1 MALTEPSRLT
11 RPLPGGQ
18 PGATV
23 VLHPM
28 VCAYMDSPPEFMAL
42 SNGKSKAVRQALFDR
57 RNVVKL
63 PIVAFLVEHP
73 GAGPIIVDTGFHP
86 SVATDPKQN
95 LGRLYARLYSIHMK
109 PEQAISAQLRV
120 QKGIDP
126 SEVRVAIMTHLHM
139 DHASAISEFTA
150 ATYVLG
156 AGEWRAFHAH
166 RFALNGYV
174 RHHVEHAVEYKEV
187 PYDSPVI
194 DSYSTFGRAY
204 DLFGDGSVRLVATP
218 GHTHGHQSV
227 IVRLRDREALLT
239 GDATY
244 FLRTI
249 DDERRGW
256 VMADEHKWHRSV
268 GEIRLYRR
276 ENPDALIIPGHDPE
290 VWAGLAPR
298 YE

>member
-1 MALTEPSRLT
+1 MALAEPSRLT
-11 RPLPGGQ
+11 KPLSGGQ

-28 VCAYMDSPPEFMAL
+28 VCAYVDSPPEFMAL
-42 SNGKSKAVRQALFDR
+42 SDGKSKALRQALFDR
-57 RNVVKL
+57 KNTIKL

-73 GAGPIIVDTGFHP
+73 GVGPMLIDTGFHP

-95 LGRLYARLYSIHMK
+95 LGRVLASLQSIDMR
-109 PEQAISAQLRV
+109 PEQAISAQLRE
-120 QKGIDP
+120 QKGIEPKDI
-126 SEVRVAIMTHLHM
+126 RVAIMTHLHM
-139 DHASAISEFTA
+139 DHASAISEFTS

-156 AGEWRAFHAH
+156 AGEWRAFHSG
-166 RFALNGYV
+166 RSPLTGYV

-218 GHTHGHQSV
+218 GHTRGHQSV
-227 IVRLRDREALLT
+227 ILRLREREALVT
-239 GDATY
+239 GDAIY
-244 FLRTI
+244 FMRTI

-256 VMADEHKWHRSV
+256 VMADEHKWRRSV

-276 ENPDALIIPGHDPE
+276 ENPDALIIPGHDAE
-290 VWAGLAPR
+290 EWAGLLPR

>member
-1 MALTEPSRLT
+1 MALAEPSRLT
-11 RPLPGGQ
+11 KPLPGGRE
-18 PGATV
+18 GATV

-28 VCAYMDSPPEFMAL
+28 LCAYMYSPPEFMAMTGGRL
-42 SNGKSKAVRQALFDR
+42 KVVRQVLFAR
-57 RNVVKL
+57 KQQIKI

-73 GAGPIIVDTGFHP
+73 VVGPMIIDTGFHP

-95 LGRLYARLYSIHMK
+95 LGRLYAALYNIEMQ
-109 PEQAISAQLRV
+109 PDQAISAQLRER
-120 QKGIDP
+120 KGIEP
-126 SEVRVAIMTHLHM
+126 SDVRVAIMTHLHM
-139 DHASAISEFTA
+139 DHASAISEFTS

-156 AGEWRAFHAH
+156 AGEWRAFHGA
-166 RFALNGYV
+166 RPKLNGYV

-227 IVRLRDREALLT
+227 ILRLKDREALVT
-239 GDATY
+239 GDAIY
-244 FLRTI
+244 FTRTL

-256 VMADEHKWHRSV
+256 AMADEHKWHRSI

-290 VWAGLAPR
+290 AWATLLPK

>member
-1 MALTEPSRLT
+1 MALAEPSRLT
-11 RPLPGGQ
+11 KPLPGGQ

-28 VCAYMDSPPEFMAL
+28 VCAYMDSPPEFMAMT
-42 SNGKSKAVRQALFDR
+42 SGKSKVVRQLLFDR
-57 RNVVKL
+57 KNVIKL

-73 GAGPIIVDTGFHP
+73 GVGPILIDTGFHP

-95 LGRLYARLYSIHMK
+95 LGRFYAALYRIHMQ
-109 PEQAISAQLRV
+109 PEQAISAQLRE
-120 QKGIDP
+120 QKGIEPRD
-126 SEVRVAIMTHLHM
+126 VRVAIMTHLHM
-139 DHASAISEFTA
+139 DHASGISEFTS

-156 AGEWRAFHAH
+156 AGEWRALHGP
-166 RFALNGYV
+166 RPKLNGYV
-174 RHHVEHAVEYKEV
+174 RHHVKHAVEYKEV

-204 DLFGDGSVRLVATP
+204 DLFGDGAVRLVSTP
-218 GHTHGHQSV
+218 GHSHGHQSV
-227 IVRLRDREALLT
+227 ILRLRDREALVT
-239 GDATY
+239 GDAVY
-244 FLRTI
+244 FTRTI

-256 VMADEHKWHRSV
+256 AMADEHKWRRSI

-290 VWAGLAPR
+290 AWAELQPR

>member
-11 RPLPGGQ
+11 SPLPGGRQ
-18 PGATV
+18 GASV

-28 VCAYMDSPPEFMAL
+28 VCAYMDSPPEFMAMTKGRL
-42 SNGKSKAVRQALFDR
+42 KAARQTLFDR
-57 RNVVKL
+57 KNVIKL

-73 GAGPIIVDTGFHP
+73 GVGPMIIDTGFHP

-95 LGRLYARLYSIHMK
+95 LGRLYAQRCTIDMK
-109 PEQAISAQLRV
+109 PEQAISAQLRE
-120 QKGIDP
+120 QKGIEP
-126 SEVRVAIMTHLHM
+126 SDVRVAIMTHLHM
-139 DHASAISEFTA
+139 DHASAISEFTS

-156 AGEWRAFHAH
+156 AGEWRAFHGA
-166 RFALNGYV
+166 RPKLNGYV

-194 DSYSTFGRAY
+194 DSYSTFGRAC

-227 IVRLRDREALLT
+227 ILRLKDREALVT
-239 GDATY
+239 GDAIY
-244 FLRTI
+244 FTRTI

-256 VMADEHKWHRSV
+256 VMADEHKWRRSI

-276 ENPDALIIPGHDPE
+276 ENPDALIIPGHDPDE
-290 VWAGLAPR
+290 WAKLLPR

>member
-1 MALTEPSRLT
+1 
-11 RPLPGGQ
+11 
-18 PGATV
+18 V
-23 VLHPM
+23 
-28 VCAYMDSPPEFMAL
+28 
-42 SNGKSKAVRQALFDR
+42 VRQILFDR
-57 RNVVKL
+57 KNTVKL

-73 GAGPIIVDTGFHP
+73 GVGAMIIDTGFHP

-95 LGRLYARLYSIHMK
+95 LGRVYARLYNIDMK
-109 PEQAISAQLRV
+109 PEQAISAQLRE
-120 QKGIDP
+120 QKGVEP
-126 SEVRVAIMTHLHM
+126 SDVRVAIMTHLHM
-139 DHASAISEFTA
+139 DHASAISEFTS

-156 AGEWRAFHAH
+156 AGEWRAFQSN

-174 RHHVEHAVEYKEV
+174 RHHVEHAVEYREV

-194 DSYSTFGRAY
+194 DSYSTFGRSY
-204 DLFGDGSVRLVATP
+204 DLFGDGSVRLVHTP

-227 IVRLRDREALLT
+227 ILRLRDREALVT
-239 GDATY
+239 GDAVY
-244 FLRTI
+244 FTRTI

-290 VWAGLAPR
+290 EWAGLLPR

>member
-1 MALTEPSRLT
+1 MALAEPSRLT
-11 RPLPGGQ
+11 SPLPGGQ
-18 PGATV
+18 PGATI

-28 VCAYMDSPPEFMAL
+28 VCAYMDSPPEFMAMTK
-42 SNGKSKAVRQALFDR
+42 GKAGVVRQMVFDR
-57 RNVVKL
+57 KNTFKL
-63 PIVAFLVEHP
+63 PVVAFLVQHP
-73 GAGPIIVDTGFHP
+73 GVGPMIIDTGFHP

-95 LGRLYARLYSIHMK
+95 LGRIYAGLSSIHMR
-109 PEQAISAQLRV
+109 PDQALSAQLRE
-120 QKGIDP
+120 QKGIEP
-126 SEVRVAIMTHLHM
+126 GEVKVAIMTHLHM
-139 DHASAISEFTA
+139 DHASAISEFTS

-156 AGEWRAFHAH
+156 AGEWRAFHSN

-227 IVRLRDREALLT
+227 ILRLKDREALVT
-239 GDATY
+239 GDAVY
-244 FLRTI
+244 FTHTI

-256 VMADEHKWHRSV
+256 VMADEHKWRRSV

-276 ENPDALIIPGHDPE
+276 ENPEALIIPGHDPDE
-290 VWAGLAPR
+290 WAKLMPR

>member
-1 MALTEPSRLT
+1 MALAEPSRLT

-23 VLHPM
+23 ALHPM
-28 VCAYMDSPPEFMAL
+28 VCAYMDSPPEFMAMTK
-42 SNGKSKAVRQALFDR
+42 GKAGVVRQALFSR
-57 RNVVKL
+57 ENTIKL

-73 GAGPIIVDTGFHP
+73 GVGPMIIDTGFHP

-95 LGRLYARLYSIHMK
+95 LGRVYAALYSIDMK
-109 PEQAISAQLRV
+109 PEQAISAQLRE
-120 QKGIDP
+120 QKGIEP
-126 SEVRVAIMTHLHM
+126 SDVRVAIMTHLHM
-139 DHASAISEFTA
+139 DHASAISEFTS

-156 AGEWRAFHAH
+156 AGEWRAFHAN

-174 RHHVEHAVEYKEV
+174 RHHVEHAVEYREV

-194 DSYSTFGRAY
+194 DSYSTFGRSY

-218 GHTHGHQSV
+218 GHTQGHQSV
-227 IVRLRDREALLT
+227 ILRLRNREALVT
-239 GDATY
+239 GDAIY
-244 FLRTI
+244 FLRTL

-256 VMADEHKWHRSV
+256 TMADEHKWHRSI

-276 ENPDALIIPGHDPE
+276 ENPDAMIIPGHDPE
-290 VWAGLAPR
+290 EWAKFLPR

>member
-1 MALTEPSRLT
+1 MAQLQT
-11 RPLPGGQ
+11 
-18 PGATV
+18 
-23 VLHPM
+23 
-28 VCAYMDSPPEFMAL
+28 
-42 SNGKSKAVRQALFDR
+42 
-57 RNVVKL
+57 
-63 PIVAFLVEHP
+63 
-73 GAGPIIVDTGFHP
+73 
-86 SVATDPKQN
+86 
-95 LGRLYARLYSIHMK
+95 IHMK
-109 PEQAISAQLRV
+109 PEQAISAQLRE
-120 QKGIDP
+120 QKGIEP
-126 SEVRVAIMTHLHM
+126 SDVRVAIMTHLHM
-139 DHASAISEFTA
+139 DHASAISEFTS

-156 AGEWRAFHAH
+156 AGEWRAFHGA
-166 RFALNGYV
+166 RPKLNGYV

-187 PYDSPVI
+187 PYDSAAI

-227 IVRLRDREALLT
+227 ILRLKDREALVT
-239 GDATY
+239 GDAVY
-244 FLRTI
+244 FTRTI

-290 VWAGLAPR
+290 EWAKLLPR

>member
-1 MALTEPSRLT
+1 VALAEPSRLT
-11 RPLPGGQ
+11 SPLPGGQ

-23 VLHPM
+23 VLHPI
-28 VCAYMDSPPEFMAL
+28 VCAHMDSPPEFMAMTK
-42 SNGKSKAVRQALFDR
+42 GRAAVVRQMFLDR
-57 RNVVKL
+57 KTTTKL

-73 GAGPIIVDTGFHP
+73 GVGPIIIDTGFHA

-95 LGRLYARLYSIHMK
+95 LGRLARLYDIEMR
-109 PEQAISAQLRV
+109 PEQALSAQLRE
-120 QKGIDP
+120 QKGIEP
-126 SEVRVAIMTHLHM
+126 SAVRVAIMTHLHM
-139 DHASAISEFTA
+139 DHASAISDFTS

-156 AGEWRAFHAH
+156 AGEWRAFNGP
-166 RFALNGYV
+166 RPMLNGYV

-187 PYDSPVI
+187 PYDSASI
-194 DSYSTFGRAY
+194 DSYSTFGRSF

-227 IVRLRDREALLT
+227 ILRLKDREALVT
-239 GDATY
+239 GDAIY
-244 FLRTI
+244 FTRTL

-256 VMADEHKWHRSV
+256 VMADEHKWRRSV

-276 ENPDALIIPGHDPE
+276 ENPDALIIPGHDQE
-290 VWAGLAPR
+290 AWTQLQPR

>member
-1 MALTEPSRLT
+1 MALAEPSRLSK
-11 RPLPGGQ
+11 PLPGGQ
-18 PGATV
+18 EGATV

-28 VCAYMDSPPEFMAL
+28 VCAHMDSPPEFMAMTK
-42 SNGKSKAVRQALFDR
+42 GRAGAVRQALFDR
-57 RNVVKL
+57 KNTIKL

-73 GAGPIIVDTGFHP
+73 GVGPMLIDTGFHP

-95 LGRLYARLYSIHMK
+95 LGRFLAQLQTIDMK
-109 PEQAISAQLRV
+109 PEQAISAQLRE
-120 QKGIDP
+120 QKGIEP
-126 SEVRVAIMTHLHM
+126 SDVRVAIMTHLHM
-139 DHASAISEFTA
+139 DHASAISEFTS

-156 AGEWRAFHAH
+156 SGEWRAFHGA
-166 RFALNGYV
+166 RPRLNGYV

-187 PYDSPVI
+187 PYDSAAI

-227 IVRLRDREALLT
+227 ILRLKDREALVT
-239 GDATY
+239 GDAVY
-244 FLRTI
+244 FTRTI
-249 DDERRGW
+249 DEERRGW

-276 ENPDALIIPGHDPE
+276 ENPDALIIPGHDPDE
-290 VWAGLAPR
+290 WAKLLPR

>member
-1 MALTEPSRLT
+1 MALAEPSRLT
-11 RPLPGGQ
+11 KPLPGGQ

-28 VCAYMDSPPEFMAL
+28 VCAYMDSPPEFMAMTAGRL
-42 SNGKSKAVRQALFDR
+42 KAARQTLFQR
-57 RNVVKL
+57 KNVVKL

-73 GAGPIIVDTGFHP
+73 GVGPMIIDTGFHP

-95 LGRLYARLYSIHMK
+95 LGRLYAQLYTIDMK
-109 PEQAISAQLRV
+109 PEQAIPAQLRE
-120 QKGIDP
+120 QKGIEP
-126 SEVRVAIMTHLHM
+126 SDVRVAIMTHLHM
-139 DHASAISEFTA
+139 DHASAISEFTS

-156 AGEWRAFHAH
+156 AGEWRAFHAA
-166 RFALNGYV
+166 RPMLRGYV
-174 RHHVEHAVEYKEV
+174 RHYVEHAVEYKEV

-227 IVRLRDREALLT
+227 ILRLKDREALVT
-239 GDATY
+239 GDAVY
-244 FLRTI
+244 FTRTI

-256 VMADEHKWHRSV
+256 VMADEHKWHRSI

-276 ENPDALIIPGHDPE
+276 ENPEALIIPGHDPDE
-290 VWAGLAPR
+290 WAKLLPR

>member
-1 MALTEPSRLT
+1 M
-11 RPLPGGQ
+11 
-18 PGATV
+18 
-23 VLHPM
+23 
-28 VCAYMDSPPEFMAL
+28 
-42 SNGKSKAVRQALFDR
+42 LFDR
-57 RNVVKL
+57 KNVIKL

-73 GAGPIIVDTGFHP
+73 GAGPMIIDTGFHP

-95 LGRLYARLYSIHMK
+95 LGRLYARLYSIDMR
-109 PEQAISAQLRV
+109 PEQAISAQLRE

-139 DHASAISEFTA
+139 DHASAISEFTS
-150 ATYVLG
+150 ATYVLSDRVSG
-156 AGEWRAFHAH
+156 RPSTAH
-166 RFALNGYV
+166 WPLNGYV

-187 PYDSPVI
+187 PYDSAAI
-194 DSYSTFGRAY
+194 GSYSTFGRAF

-227 IVRLRDREALLT
+227 ILRLRNREALVT
-239 GDATY
+239 GDAVY
-244 FLRTI
+244 FTRTI

-256 VMADEHKWHRSV
+256 VMADEHKWRRSV

-276 ENPDALIIPGHDPE
+276 ENPDALIIPGHDAE
-290 VWAGLAPR
+290 EWAGLLPK

>member
-1 MALTEPSRLT
+1 MALAEPSRLT
-11 RPLPGGQ
+11 SPLPGGQ

-42 SNGKSKAVRQALFDR
+42 TRGKMKAVRQALFDR
-57 RNVVKL
+57 KNIVKL

-95 LGRLYARLYSIHMK
+95 LGRVYAALYTIEMR
-109 PEQAISAQLRV
+109 PEQAISAQLRE

-126 SEVRVAIMTHLHM
+126 GDVRVAIMTHLHM
-139 DHASAISEFTA
+139 DHASAISEFTS

-227 IVRLRDREALLT
+227 ILRLRDREALLT
-239 GDATY
+239 GDAVY
-244 FLRTI
+244 FARTI

-256 VMADEHKWHRSV
+256 VMADEHRWHRSI

-290 VWAGLAPR
+290 AWAGLAPR

>member
-1 MALTEPSRLT
+1 MALAEPSRLT
-11 RPLPGGQ
+11 KPLPGGQ

-28 VCAYMDSPPEFMAL
+28 VCAYMYSPPEFMAMTGGRL
-42 SNGKSKAVRQALFDR
+42 KVVRQVLFAR
-57 RNVVKL
+57 KQQIKI

-73 GAGPIIVDTGFHP
+73 GVGPMIIDTGFHP

-95 LGRLYARLYSIHMK
+95 LGRLYAALYNIEMQ
-109 PEQAISAQLRV
+109 PDQAISAQLRER
-120 QKGIDP
+120 KGIEP
-126 SEVRVAIMTHLHM
+126 SDVRVAIMTHLHM
-139 DHASAISEFTA
+139 DHASAISEFTS

-156 AGEWRAFHAH
+156 AGEWRAFHGA
-166 RFALNGYV
+166 RPKLNGYV

-227 IVRLRDREALLT
+227 ILRLKDREALVT
-239 GDATY
+239 GDAIY
-244 FLRTI
+244 FTRTL

-256 VMADEHKWHRSV
+256 AMADEHKWHRSI

-290 VWAGLAPR
+290 AWATLLPK

>member
-1 MALTEPSRLT
+1 MALAEPSRLA

-23 VLHPM
+23 VLHPL

-57 RNVVKL
+57 KNIIKL

-73 GAGPIIVDTGFHP
+73 SIGPMIIDTGFHP

-95 LGRLYARLYSIHMK
+95 LGRVYGRLYSIHMK
-109 PEQAISAQLRV
+109 PEQAISAQLRE
-120 QKGIDP
+120 QKGIEPGD
-126 SEVRVAIMTHLHM
+126 VRVAIMTHLHM
-139 DHASAISEFTA
+139 DHASAISEFTS

-156 AGEWRAFHAH
+156 AGEWRAFHTG

-187 PYDSPVI
+187 PYDSPTI
-194 DSYSTFGRAY
+194 DSYSTFGRSF
-204 DLFGDGSVRLVATP
+204 DLFGDGSVRLVSTP

-227 IVRLRDREALLT
+227 ILRLKDREALVA
-239 GDATY
+239 GDAVY
-244 FLRTI
+244 FTRTI

-256 VMADEHKWHRSV
+256 VMADEHRWRRSV

-276 ENPDALIIPGHDPE
+276 ENPDALIIPGHDADA
-290 VWAGLAPR
+290 WAGLAPR